1 MSSESYFFRL
11 PREIRDHIYGLLNGK
26 QGSYYG
32 KKSDTWSAQVTPGP
46 LREASLV
53 SKIFKEEYE
62 DEFFRDAKLRLR
74 LLLRRHARVAVPYH
88 IPIANSLFA
97 RLRKVNF
104 RIHVRRMG
112 QLRGSS

>member
-1 MSSESYFFRL
+1 MSSESHFFRL
-11 PREIRDHIYGLLNGK
+11 PREIRAHIYGLLNEK
-26 QGSYYG
+26 EGSYCG
-32 KKSDTWSAQVTPGP
+32 KKSDTWSVQVSPGP
-46 LREASLV
+46 FREASLV

-74 LLLRRHARVAVPYH
+74 LLLRPQARVAVPYH
-88 IPIANSLFA
+88 IPVADSLFA